1 MSSFVHLHNH
11 SDYSLLDG
19 AASIKRYME
28 KAKSL
33 NMDAL
38 ALTDHGN
45 MFGAIQFYKACREN
59 GIKPIVGCEF
69 YIAPESRFNKTPTG
83 EENYFHLILLAMNDK
98 GYHNL
103 MKLNSI
109 AWSEGYYYKPRIDK
123 ESLKEY
129 SDNLICLSACV
140 AGELSRLIL
149 GSKRYGD
156 NFRAPSVARAR
167 EAALWYKELFGD
179 RYYIEIQN
187 HGIPEERI
195 AREALIKIAKELEIP
210 IVATNDIHYIERDDS
225 NAHDTLLC
233 IGTGKK
239 KNDENRLRYK
249 EGEYYFR
256 SEEEMRELFKEWPEA
271 IDNTRIVADR
281 CNLEINFPGPIL
293 PKCEIPKEYS
303 SDGEYLTALS
313 YEGLKK
319 RYPNAEGEELE
330 KLKSRLQHE
339 LDVISR
345 MGFPSYFLIVR
356 DYIHWAKT
364 HGVPVGPGRGSG
376 AGSLVAYTTEITDVD
391 PIKYNLLF
399 ERFLNEE
406 RVSLPDFDV
415 DFCFEGRSEVIKY
428 VTNHYGKDSV
438 GQISTFGTLKAKQV
452 VKDVARVLDI
462 PLDETNKITNLI
474 PDVIPDIKHWK
485 LQDAI
490 DREPKLQEYEKKGP
504 IYHELFE
511 TAKRLEGLSR
521 HSSLHAAGV
530 VIGRERLDTYV
541 PLCTDYKTGA
551 LATQY
556 TMTELEE
563 CGLVKMDFLGLK
575 TLTLIKHTIELIKK
589 KRPDFDINRISES
602 DEATFKMLQNGDTA
616 LVFQFESQGMQKH
629 LKRLKPSSIEE
640 LVAMNALYRPGPMQ
654 FIDQYIDSK
663 WGRIPITYPDPSLEE
678 ILKPTY
684 GVIVYQEQVMQVAQ
698 IIAGYSLGA
707 ADNLRRIMSK
717 KKAEQLS
724 AELVK
729 FIDGAE
735 KKGHSK
741 KHAEEIFEHLKPF
754 AGYGFNKSHAVAY
767 SIIAYQTAYLKANYL
782 REFLAANLTNEMNSP
797 DKFREYL
804 QLAPKYSI
812 KIVPPDVNTSD
823 VYFSVDGNN
832 IVYGLAA
839 IKNVGEQAVE
849 KIIKER
855 EQNGKYKSF
864 MDFISRQ
871 EENVL
876 NKRILES
883 LISAGSFDS
892 IESDRA
898 KLLFNVDDALKF
910 DKDSKNILQF
920 GQMSLFGD
928 DAPSVSEYQL
938 KPAPNEKSKID
949 ILKDEKDMLGFFIS
963 GHPLDEYKSAIEES
977 VRISLENLERVPL
990 NYPTQFIALVTSK
1003 KVTITKAKK
1012 EKMGIYRLQSKEG
1025 EVEAVAFPKAFEK
1038 MGDMVEE
1045 EGIYGFEGTFARR
1058 DDGTISFK
1066 IENAVSPYD
1075 LRPIS
1080 VGKVMIILS
1089 ENAKRDDLGE
1099 LRSILMSYP
1108 GSVPVYMRFSESPRE
1123 TLKIN
1128 STLFTN
1134 FSKEF
1139 RAQIE
1144 DLPIVEDII
1153 IG

>member
-977 VRISLENLERVPL
+977 VRISLENLKRVPL

-1080 VGKVMIILS
+1080 VGRVTIILS